1 MEPRGILGFWAI
13 KMSNL
18 RFYLKLYSKNL
29 LMILTLNLDCLD
41 PEITQFYEQES
52 NISLIQDA
60 LIHGYKIVNSSTY
73 GLNFE
78 NSNQDSTKRI
88 EQLCNQNSRL
98 SQQIEDLKSENLNLQ
113 TKQNLNLQ
121 ENSQKLISQFNQQK
135 IELEDF
141 YSKRETEKRALF
153 EQQKQSEFESYKT
166 QISELHQQILQVKDN
181 ERNHYELRIQ
191 ELQMRLDERTS
202 IYSNSSKRGAEGEND
217 IQTILNS
224 LFPNAIV
231 QDTHSQSRSGDM
243 RIELNGIQI
252 LYENKNFTS
261 NVPKRDIDKFIR
273 DVQESDVH
281 CGIMCSENT
290 GIANRNDLD
299 IEIIDRKPLIY
310 LHNTKENVDKIKVA
324 VLILVNILQNNLELD
339 TSMIQKIKDLV
350 KETEEINKIY
360 NSTKKNINL
369 MNENNEKLAIHTRT
383 IKFRLEEIV
392 NKCEKGD
399 EYDER
404 KQKCQYCSK
413 FYLDLEKHIKK
424 NHQ

>member
-1 MEPRGILGFWAI
+1 
-13 KMSNL
+13 
-18 RFYLKLYSKNL
+18 
-29 LMILTLNLDCLD
+29 MILTLNLDCLD
-41 PEITQFYEQES
+41 PEITKFYEQES
-52 NISLIQDA
+52 NKSLIQDA

-113 TKQNLNLQ
+113 TKQNLQLQ

-166 QISELHQQILQVKDN
+166 QIAELHQQILQVKDN
-181 ERNHYELRIQ
+181 ERNHYEPRIQ
-191 ELQMRLDERTS
+191 ELQLRLDERTS

-261 NVPKRDIDKFIR
+261 NVPKRDIDKFLR

-299 IEIIDRKPLIY
+299 IEILDRKPMIY
-310 LHNTKENVDKIKVA
+310 LHNTKENVDKIRVA

-360 NSTKKNINL
+360 NSNKKNINL
-369 MNENNEKLAIHTRT
+369 MSESNEKLAIHTKT
-383 IKFRLEEIV
+383 IKYRLEEIV

-413 FYLDLEKHIKK
+413 FYMDLEKHIKK

>member
-1 MEPRGILGFWAI
+1 
-13 KMSNL
+13 
-18 RFYLKLYSKNL
+18 
-29 LMILTLNLDCLD
+29 MILTLNLDCLD
-41 PEITQFYEQES
+41 PEIIKFYEQES
-52 NISLIQDA
+52 NKSLIKDA

-88 EQLCNQNSRL
+88 EHLCNQNSLL
-98 SQQIEDLKSENLNLQ
+98 SQQFEDLKSENLNLQ
-113 TKQNLNLQ
+113 TKQNLQLQ
-121 ENSQKLISQFNQQK
+121 ENSQKLIYQFNQQK

-166 QISELHQQILQVKDN
+166 QISELHQQILQVKDS
-181 ERNHYELRIQ
+181 ERNHYEPRIQ
-191 ELQMRLDERTS
+191 ELQLRLDERTS

-261 NVPKRDIDKFIR
+261 NVPKRDIDKFLR

-299 IEIIDRKPLIY
+299 IEILDRKPMIY
-310 LHNTKENVDKIKVA
+310 LHNTKENVDKIRVA
-324 VLILVNILQNNLELD
+324 LLILVNILQNNLELD

-360 NSTKKNINL
+360 NSNKKNINF
-369 MNENNEKLAIHTRT
+369 MNESNEKLAIHIKT
-383 IKFRLEEIV
+383 IKYRLEEIV

-413 FYLDLEKHIKK
+413 FYMDLEKHIKK

>member
-1 MEPRGILGFWAI
+1 
-13 KMSNL
+13 
-18 RFYLKLYSKNL
+18 
-29 LMILTLNLDCLD
+29 MILTLNLECLD
-41 PEITQFYEQES
+41 PEITKFYEQES
-52 NISLIQDA
+52 NKSLIQDA

-98 SQQIEDLKSENLNLQ
+98 SQQIEELKSENLNLQ
-113 TKQNLNLQ
+113 TKQNLQLQ

-141 YSKRETEKRALF
+141 YSKRETEKRTLF
-153 EQQKQSEFESYKT
+153 EQQKQSEFESYKI

-181 ERNHYELRIQ
+181 ERSHYEPRIQ

-299 IEIIDRKPLIY
+299 IEILERKPMIY
-310 LHNTKENVDKIKVA
+310 LHNTKDNVDKIRVA

-369 MNENNEKLAIHTRT
+369 MNESNEKLAIYTKN
-383 IKFRLEEIV
+383 IKYRLEEIV

-399 EYDER
+399 EYDDR

-413 FYLDLEKHIKK
+413 FYIDLEKHIKK

>member
-1 MEPRGILGFWAI
+1 
-13 KMSNL
+13 
-18 RFYLKLYSKNL
+18 
-29 LMILTLNLDCLD
+29 MILTLNLECLD
-41 PEITQFYEQES
+41 PEITKFYEQES
-52 NISLIQDA
+52 NKSLIQDA

-98 SQQIEDLKSENLNLQ
+98 SQQIEELKSENSNLQ
-113 TKQNLNLQ
+113 TKQNLKLQ

-141 YSKRETEKRALF
+141 YSKRETEKRTLF

-181 ERNHYELRIQ
+181 ERNHYEPRIQ

-299 IEIIDRKPLIY
+299 IEILERKPMIY
-310 LHNTKENVDKIKVA
+310 LHNTKDNVDKIRVA

-350 KETEEINKIY
+350 KETEDINKIY

-369 MNENNEKLAIHTRT
+369 MNESNEKLAIHTKN
-383 IKFRLEEIV
+383 IKYRLEEIV

-399 EYDER
+399 EYDDR

-413 FYLDLEKHIKK
+413 FYIDLEKHIKK

>member
-1 MEPRGILGFWAI
+1 
-13 KMSNL
+13 
-18 RFYLKLYSKNL
+18 
-29 LMILTLNLDCLD
+29 MILTLNLDCLD
-41 PEITQFYEQES
+41 PEITKFYEQES
-52 NISLIQDA
+52 NKSLIQDA

-88 EQLCNQNSRL
+88 EQLCSQNSRL

-113 TKQNLNLQ
+113 TKQNLQLQ

-166 QISELHQQILQVKDN
+166 QIAELHQQILQVKDN
-181 ERNHYELRIQ
+181 ERNHYEPRIQ
-191 ELQMRLDERTS
+191 ELQLRLDERTS

-261 NVPKRDIDKFIR
+261 NVPKRDIDKFLR

-299 IEIIDRKPLIY
+299 IEILDRKPMIY
-310 LHNTKENVDKIKVA
+310 LHNTKENVDKIRVA

-360 NSTKKNINL
+360 NSNKKNINL
-369 MNENNEKLAIHTRT
+369 MSESNEKLAIHTKT
-383 IKFRLEEIV
+383 IKYRLEEIV

-413 FYLDLEKHIKK
+413 FYMDLEKHIKK

>member
-1 MEPRGILGFWAI
+1 
-13 KMSNL
+13 
-18 RFYLKLYSKNL
+18 
-29 LMILTLNLDCLD
+29 
-41 PEITQFYEQES
+41 
-52 NISLIQDA
+52 
-60 LIHGYKIVNSSTY
+60 
-73 GLNFE
+73 LNFE

-98 SQQIEDLKSENLNLQ
+98 SQQIEELKSENLNLQ
-113 TKQNLNLQ
+113 TKQNLKLQ

-141 YSKRETEKRALF
+141 YSKRETEKRTLF

-181 ERNHYELRIQ
+181 ERSHYEPRIQ

-299 IEIIDRKPLIY
+299 IEILERKPMIY
-310 LHNTKENVDKIKVA
+310 LHNTKDNVDKIRVA

-369 MNENNEKLAIHTRT
+369 MNESNEKLAIHTKN
-383 IKFRLEEIV
+383 IKYRLEEIV

-399 EYDER
+399 EYDDR

-413 FYLDLEKHIKK
+413 FYIDLEKHIKK

>member
-1 MEPRGILGFWAI
+1 
-13 KMSNL
+13 
-18 RFYLKLYSKNL
+18 
-29 LMILTLNLDCLD
+29 MILTLNLECLD
-41 PEITQFYEQES
+41 PEITKFYEQES
-52 NISLIQDA
+52 NKSLIQDA

-88 EQLCNQNSRL
+88 DLLSNQNSLL
-98 SQQIEDLKSENLNLQ
+98 SQQIDDLKSEILNLQ
-113 TKQNLNLQ
+113 TKQNLQLQ

-153 EQQKQSEFESYKT
+153 EQQLQESIHQKNIELDSYKS
-166 QISELHQQILQVKDN
+166 QISDLHQQILQVKDT
-181 ERNHYELRIQ
+181 ERNHYEPRIQ
-191 ELQMRLDERTS
+191 ELQLRLDERNS

-217 IQTILNS
+217 ILTILNS
-224 LFPNAIV
+224 LFPNAII
-231 QDTHSQSRSGDM
+231 QDTHSQSRSGDV
-243 RIELNGIQI
+243 RIELLGIQI

-299 IEIIDRKPLIY
+299 VEILEGKPLIY
-310 LHNTKENVDKIKVA
+310 LHNTKENVDKIRVA

-350 KETEEINKIY
+350 KETEEITKIY
-360 NSTKKNINL
+360 NLQKKNLNL
-369 MNENNEKLAIHTRT
+369 MVESNEKLVIHTRN
-383 IKFRLEEIV
+383 IKYRLEEII

-413 FYLDLEKHIKK
+413 FYMDLEKHIKK
-424 NHQ
+424 NHIE

>member
-1 MEPRGILGFWAI
+1 
-13 KMSNL
+13 
-18 RFYLKLYSKNL
+18 
-29 LMILTLNLDCLD
+29 MILTLNLECLD
-41 PEITQFYEQES
+41 PEITKFYEQES
-52 NISLIQDA
+52 NKSLIQDA

-113 TKQNLNLQ
+113 TKQNLQLQ

-153 EQQKQSEFESYKT
+153 EQQKQSEFDSYKT
-166 QISELHQQILQVKDN
+166 QIAELHQQILQVKDN
-181 ERNHYELRIQ
+181 ERNHYEPRIQ
-191 ELQMRLDERTS
+191 ELQLRLDERTS

-261 NVPKRDIDKFIR
+261 NVPKRDIDKFLR

-299 IEIIDRKPLIY
+299 IEILDRKPMIY
-310 LHNTKENVDKIKVA
+310 LHNTKENVDKIRVA

-360 NSTKKNINL
+360 NSNKKNINL
-369 MNENNEKLAIHTRT
+369 MSESNEKLAIHTKT
-383 IKFRLEEIV
+383 IKYRLEEIV

-413 FYLDLEKHIKK
+413 FYMDLEKHIKK

>member
-1 MEPRGILGFWAI
+1 
-13 KMSNL
+13 MSIL
-18 RFYLKLYSKNL
+18 RFYLKFNFKIL
-29 LMILTLNLDCLD
+29 LMILTLNLECLD
-41 PEITQFYEQES
+41 PEITKFYEQES
-52 NISLIQDA
+52 NKSLIQDA

-78 NSNQDSTKRI
+78 NSNQDSSKRI
-88 EQLCNQNSRL
+88 DLLSNQNSLL
-98 SQQIEDLKSENLNLQ
+98 SQQIDDLKSEILNLQ
-113 TKQNLNLQ
+113 TKQNLQLQ

-153 EQQKQSEFESYKT
+153 EQQLQDSIQQKNAELESHKS
-166 QISELHQQILQVKDN
+166 QISDFHQQILQVKDT
-181 ERNHYELRIQ
+181 ERNHYEPRIQ
-191 ELQMRLDERTS
+191 ELQLRLDERNS

-217 IQTILNS
+217 ILTILNS
-224 LFPNAIV
+224 LFPNAII
-231 QDTHSQSRSGDM
+231 QDTHSQSRSGDV
-243 RIELNGIQI
+243 RIELLGIQI
-252 LYENKNFTS
+252 LYENKNFSS

-299 IEIIDRKPLIY
+299 IEILEGKPLIY
-310 LHNTKENVDKIKVA
+310 LHNTKENVDKIRVA

-350 KETEEINKIY
+350 KETEEITKIY
-360 NSTKKNINL
+360 NLQKKNLNL
-369 MNENNEKLAIHTRT
+369 MVESNEKLAINTRT
-383 IKFRLEEIV
+383 IKYRLEEII

-399 EYDER
+399 EYDDR

-413 FYLDLEKHIKK
+413 FYMDLEKHIKK
-424 NHQ
+424 NHKE

>member
-1 MEPRGILGFWAI
+1 
-13 KMSNL
+13 
-18 RFYLKLYSKNL
+18 
-29 LMILTLNLDCLD
+29 MILTLNLDCLD
-41 PEITQFYEQES
+41 PEIIKFYEQES
-52 NISLIQDA
+52 NKSLIKDA

-98 SQQIEDLKSENLNLQ
+98 SQQIEELKSENLNLQ
-113 TKQNLNLQ
+113 TKQNLQLQ

-141 YSKRETEKRALF
+141 YSKRETEKRTLF

-181 ERNHYELRIQ
+181 ERNHYEPRIQ

-299 IEIIDRKPLIY
+299 IEILERKPMIY
-310 LHNTKENVDKIKVA
+310 LHNTKDNVDKIRVA

-369 MNENNEKLAIHTRT
+369 MNESNEKLAIHTKN
-383 IKFRLEEIV
+383 IKYRLEEIV

-399 EYDER
+399 EYDDR

-413 FYLDLEKHIKK
+413 FYMDLEKHIKK

>member
-1 MEPRGILGFWAI
+1 
-13 KMSNL
+13 
-18 RFYLKLYSKNL
+18 
-29 LMILTLNLDCLD
+29 MILTLNLECLD
-41 PEITQFYEQES
+41 PEITKFYEQES
-52 NISLIQDA
+52 NKSLIQDA

-88 EQLCNQNSRL
+88 EQLSNQNSLL
-98 SQQIEDLKSENLNLQ
+98 SQQIEDLKSEILNLQ
-113 TKQNLNLQ
+113 TKQNLQLQ

-141 YSKRETEKRALF
+141 YSKRETEKRTLF
-153 EQQKQSEFESYKT
+153 EQQLQESIQQKNHELDSHKS
-166 QISELHQQILQVKDN
+166 QIYDLNQQILQVKDT
-181 ERNHYELRIQ
+181 ERNHYEPRIQ
-191 ELQMRLDERTS
+191 ELQLRLDERNS
-202 IYSNSSKRGAEGEND
+202 IYSNSSKRGAEGENN

-224 LFPNAIV
+224 LFPNAII
-231 QDTHSQSRSGDM
+231 QDTHTQSRSGDL
-243 RIELNGIQI
+243 RIELQGIQI

-299 IEIIDRKPLIY
+299 IEILEGKPMIY
-310 LHNTKENVDKIKVA
+310 LHNTKDNVDKIRVA

-350 KETEEINKIY
+350 KETEEITKIY
-360 NSTKKNINL
+360 NLQKKHLNL
-369 MNENNEKLAIHTRT
+369 MTESNEKLIVNTRT
-383 IKFRLEEIV
+383 IKYRLEEII

-399 EYDER
+399 EYDDR
-404 KQKCQYCSK
+404 KQKCQFCSK
-413 FYLDLEKHIKK
+413 FYIDLEKHIKK

>member
-1 MEPRGILGFWAI
+1 
-13 KMSNL
+13 
-18 RFYLKLYSKNL
+18 
-29 LMILTLNLDCLD
+29 MILTINLECLE
-41 PEITQFYEQES
+41 PEIIKFYEQES
-52 NISLIQDA
+52 NKSLIQDA
-60 LIHGYKIVNSSTY
+60 LIHGFKIVNSSTY

-88 EQLCNQNSRL
+88 ELLSNQNSLL
-98 SQQIEDLKSENLNLQ
+98 SQQIDDLKSEIQNLQ
-113 TKQNLNLQ
+113 TKQNLQIQ
-121 ENSQKLISQFNQQK
+121 ENSQKLLSQFNQQK

-141 YSKRETEKRALF
+141 YSKRETEKRTLF

-181 ERNHYELRIQ
+181 ERNHYEPRIQ

-299 IEIIDRKPLIY
+299 IEILERKPMIY
-310 LHNTKENVDKIKVA
+310 LHNTKDNVDKIRVA

-369 MNENNEKLAIHTRT
+369 MNESNEKLAIHTKN
-383 IKFRLEEIV
+383 IKYRLEEIV

-399 EYDER
+399 EYDDR

-413 FYLDLEKHIKK
+413 FYMDLEKHIKK

>member
-1 MEPRGILGFWAI
+1 MEPGGVLGFWAL

-29 LMILTLNLDCLD
+29 LMILTLNLECLD
-41 PEITQFYEQES
+41 PEITKFYERES
-52 NISLIQDA
+52 NKSLIQDA

-88 EQLCNQNSRL
+88 ELLCNQNSRL
-98 SQQIEDLKSENLNLQ
+98 SQQIEDLKSENSNLQ
-113 TKQNLNLQ
+113 TKQNLQLQ

-141 YSKRETEKRALF
+141 YSKRETEKRTLF

-181 ERNHYELRIQ
+181 ERNHYEPRIQ

-299 IEIIDRKPLIY
+299 IEILERKPMIY
-310 LHNTKENVDKIKVA
+310 LHNTKDNVDKIRVA

-369 MNENNEKLAIHTRT
+369 MNESNEKLAIHTKN
-383 IKFRLEEIV
+383 IKYRLEEIV

-399 EYDER
+399 EYDDR

-413 FYLDLEKHIKK
+413 FYMDLEKHIKK